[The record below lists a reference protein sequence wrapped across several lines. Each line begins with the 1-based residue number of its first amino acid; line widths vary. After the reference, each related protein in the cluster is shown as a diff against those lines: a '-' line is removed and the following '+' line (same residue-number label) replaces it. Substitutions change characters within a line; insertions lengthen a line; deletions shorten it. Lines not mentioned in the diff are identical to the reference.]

1 MAVNPAVIRAE
12 AHEQLGRLILDEG
25 GEVIRRW
32 QQRALQ
38 EQPTASRAH
47 RAALIDHLPDLL
59 AAIAERLRSDGE
71 SASDSAG
78 LADRHGEQRWET
90 GWSLSE
96 VVRDYQIL
104 RLVLLDIVEESLGRP
119 LATAES
125 MAIGLE
131 LDDAIMRSVDS
142 YARHSE
148 EAIRAGERQ
157 KSDRDRL
164 MREAMEQGLVR
175 EAEDLKTN
183 DRRKDEFLALL
194 GHELRN
200 PLGAMANAWEL
211 TQLLPPSDPDY
222 QQAAGV
228 LQRQLRQMER
238 LVDDLLD
245 ISRITRG
252 VIDLRR
258 EETDLVAMVRDA
270 ADAIRPMAERR
281 RHQLELQAP
290 PTKLLISADPSR
302 LQQILTNLLA
312 NAIKYTPPGG
322 KIVFAAEAQGAEA
335 VVRVQDN
342 GIGILPDLLPHIFDM
357 FMRAELAAR
366 HSDSGLGL
374 GLTLVRNL
382 VSLHGGAI
390 EAFSDGA
397 GKGSRFIVRFPL
409 AERAQDPKPPER
421 PLDSPAA
428 SRARVLVVDD
438 NQDVAMTLAALVR
451 HSGHEVRLAYD
462 GPAALELAKD
472 YRPDLILVDIGLPGM
487 NGYEVARKLRGE
499 LGLTQS
505 LLAALTG
512 YGQEEDRRRS
522 VEAGFDQHLIKPI
535 RPETLTGLLSAAD
548 RGCVRSA

>member
-357 FMRAELAAR
+357 FMRAELTAR

>member
-32 QQRALQ
+32 QQRALE